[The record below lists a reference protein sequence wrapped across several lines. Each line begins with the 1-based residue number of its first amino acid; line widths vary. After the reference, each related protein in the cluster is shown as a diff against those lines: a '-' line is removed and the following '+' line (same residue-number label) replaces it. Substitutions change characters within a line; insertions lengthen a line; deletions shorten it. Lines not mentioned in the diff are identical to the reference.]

1 MSRLRTQVTVE
12 AASLKAEDA
21 QVNVWHFATPDA
33 WVAGDLTDVAEALH
47 DFYLNMAAWCS
58 SVLFS
63 GNIYV
68 KFYDLEDP
76 EPRAPVGETTL
87 AWTGLSSGSSCPPE
101 VSCCVS
107 FEGLPESG
115 VNQARRRGRIYA
127 PTMLANRLST
137 RGSWSEATVDGIA
150 AGAAALLLAANTAA
164 NWNWIVYSR
173 VAEDA
178 TVVER
183 GWVDAAVD
191 IQRRRGRVEPYR
203 ELFV

>member
-1 MSRLRTQVTVE
+1 
-12 AASLKAEDA
+12 
-21 QVNVWHFATPDA
+21 
-33 WVAGDLTDVAEALH
+33 
-47 DFYLNMAAWCS
+47 
-58 SVLFS
+58 
-63 GNIYV
+63 
-68 KFYDLEDP
+68 
-76 EPRAPVGETTL
+76 
-87 AWTGLSSGSSCPPE
+87 
-101 VSCCVS
+101 
-107 FEGLPESG
+107 
-115 VNQARRRGRIYA
+115 
-127 PTMLANRLST
+127 MLANRLST